1 MRNPARG
8 KGHEEGGLAK
18 RKGGSQASG
27 VLLVILEHPPLETR
41 VCLPYCLVLSLTL
54 LTLWGLSP
62 ITSL

>member
-18 RKGGSQASG
+18 RKGGGQASG

-41 VCLPYCLVLSLTL
+41 VCLPK
-54 LTLWGLSP
+54 
-62 ITSL
+62 